1 MVFLHWVEQQ
11 GYVDDYG
18 PGPTIGCSFVQKNW
32 SFQKGINSDR
42 IGISGYKKNRYP
54 AARNL

>member
-1 MVFLHWVEQQ
+1 MTTAQARPLDAGLCEKSE
-11 GYVDDYG
+11 D
-18 PGPTIGCSFVQKNW
+18 
-32 SFQKGINSDR
+32 FQKSINSDR